1 MTLSILAVA
10 CVSVACAEREATTPK
25 PVFQRLEVGNDGV
38 GVVQNVVIAYGAL
51 TVPAGTMHR
60 TFSPSHMPVVSES
73 WTISVPER
81 VAISWTSADGQSHDV
96 VAPMRSFIQDAA
108 CFHGFQFFF
117 VDDHVDIYLVSRKYD
132 CSKLLDV
139 EKTKVFSSANSR

>member
-1 MTLSILAVA
+1 
-10 CVSVACAEREATTPK
+10 
-25 PVFQRLEVGNDGV
+25 
-38 GVVQNVVIAYGAL
+38 
-51 TVPAGTMHR
+51 
-60 TFSPSHMPVVSES
+60 
-73 WTISVPER
+73 
-81 VAISWTSADGQSHDV
+81 
-96 VAPMRSFIQDAA
+96 MRSFIQDAA